1 MVSTASQ
8 LARKVKDMISY
19 QKHTKDSLAKR
30 VFFNEPASPPH
41 VTPRVGYAHQCP
53 PELKWAEE
61 QNMKDR
67 EEYFCKAAAR
77 QTLFCAVW
85 IVALVA
91 LIAWLV

>member
-1 MVSTASQ
+1 MV
-8 LARKVKDMISY
+8 AR
-19 QKHTKDSLAKR
+19 
-30 VFFNEPASPPH
+30 
-41 VTPRVGYAHQCP
+41 
-53 PELKWAEE
+53 EE

-91 LIAWLV
+91 LIAWLA

>member
-8 LARKVKDMISY
+8 LAR
-19 QKHTKDSLAKR
+19 
-30 VFFNEPASPPH
+30 
-41 VTPRVGYAHQCP
+41 
-53 PELKWAEE
+53 EE